1 MFNFFASVT
10 LVIFSIIPNVAMAFE
25 VYGPY
30 PITLKD
36 YQGQETNSVNYSEQ
50 ISQHLL
56 HSSLKKAISSGASL
70 EVMNR
75 YFNGAEEE
83 LLILD
88 PISSDGF
95 IFDGKDINK
104 IAKTNLSGMVYKD
117 IIPGWLGGMTAKEV
131 LSSMIEKAAQSK
143 NGYDPIHG
151 YDYAQL
157 VSKFTMGAVFYHQ
170 ACGNHLNKML
180 DADYKPNN
188 APYKSG
194 AHYTGKEHSWDQAYG
209 YWGAAAHG
217 ATLSAVQNYNI
228 AKQKNE
234 VFADFNLDGVVNL
247 MSEMNYAYA
256 YYASS
261 FDKSGL
267 TDYYNLITKAYIEG
281 RQIITEANGNLLSE
295 DTRSELEEK
304 AWIICSNW
312 ELVISEAIFR
322 YAGIIYTDL
331 ENLTAN
337 RGDKKAYR
345 EYVKHWG
352 ELKGFA
358 LSLHTGGR
366 SLGELGT
373 RIDNII
379 GLGPVVGRV
388 FPAEIAENSV
398 QVTGV
403 NSDGSF
409 VLSDASADGYMKN
422 MLKLQKL
429 LQEEFEIMAKNNN
442 KL

>member
-143 NGYDPIHG
+143 NGYD
-151 YDYAQL
+151 
-157 VSKFTMGAVFYHQ
+157 
-170 ACGNHLNKML
+170 
-180 DADYKPNN
+180 
-188 APYKSG
+188 
-194 AHYTGKEHSWDQAYG
+194 
-209 YWGAAAHG
+209 
-217 ATLSAVQNYNI
+217 
-228 AKQKNE
+228 
-234 VFADFNLDGVVNL
+234 
-247 MSEMNYAYA
+247 
-256 YYASS
+256 
-261 FDKSGL
+261 
-267 TDYYNLITKAYIEG
+267 
-281 RQIITEANGNLLSE
+281 
-295 DTRSELEEK
+295 
-304 AWIICSNW
+304 
-312 ELVISEAIFR
+312 
-322 YAGIIYTDL
+322 
-331 ENLTAN
+331 
-337 RGDKKAYR
+337 
-345 EYVKHWG
+345 
-352 ELKGFA
+352 
-358 LSLHTGGR
+358 LSLIH
-366 SLGELGT
+366 
-373 RIDNII
+373 I
-379 GLGPVVGRV
+379 
-388 FPAEIAENSV
+388 
-398 QVTGV
+398 
-403 NSDGSF
+403 
-409 VLSDASADGYMKN
+409 
-422 MLKLQKL
+422 
-429 LQEEFEIMAKNNN
+429 
-442 KL
+442 